1 MPKNMSSD
9 SILSTQNTNSSNSP
23 KEKVEEIFTLLA
35 SPVNESLYQT
45 IISNI
50 SSSLFN
56 LIYINKKNHR
66 QNHNHSDI
74 FSAKKIPNL
83 TIEDFLMRV
92 VKYSKLEI
100 SSLLSLY
107 IYIMKLLKINPEIVL
122 SYCNAY
128 RIILG
133 ACVLS
138 VKFHEDYKF
147 PFLYYAK
154 IGGMTVQELTEVEY
168 SFYTRIHFELFVTE
182 EEVKDTL
189 SLLLQ

>member
-23 KEKVEEIFTLLA
+23 KEKVEEIFTSLA
-35 SPVNESLYQT
+35 SPLNESLYST

-50 SSSLFN
+50 SSNLFN
-56 LIYINKKNHR
+56 IIYINKKNHR

-74 FSAKKIPNL
+74 LNAKKIPNL

-92 VKYSKLEI
+92 IKYSKLEI

-107 IYIMKLLKINPEIVL
+107 TYIMKLLKMNDEIIL

-138 VKFHEDYKF
+138 VKFNEDYKF
-147 PFLYYAK
+147 PFVYYAK
-154 IGGMTVQELTEVEY
+154 IGGMTVKELTEVEY
-168 SFYTRIHFELFVTE
+168 SFFTRINFELFVTE
-182 EEVKDTL
+182 DEIKDTL